1 MNWMLRDRANKAGWR
16 VKEIKSTHLKMTLE
30 VIEKKDDYKLAYN
43 WFPTKQKAENFCLGR
58 IKSK

>member
-1 MNWMLRDRANKAGWR
+1 MDWKNRFTFGEFIVSYYTFEMA
-16 VKEIKSTHLKMTLE
+16 LE
-30 VIEKKDDYKLAYN
+30 VIEKKDDYKLAYH

>member
-1 MNWMLRDRANKAGWR
+1 MDWANRFTFGGFVISYSSSQMAW
-16 VKEIKSTHLKMTLE
+16 E
-30 VIEKKDDYKLAYN
+30 VIEKKDDYKLAYH